1 MRTLLVWFV
10 IVTGLSTYSPLAS
23 VLWYA
28 VVTGLVPFVSVTL
41 PARPAPVM
49 TQVADG
55 VYLFKTA
62 PYGDVGLDGNS
73 IAIISTDGVLVFDTN
88 GTPAAAAAVL
98 ADIRTL
104 TPQPVRVIVN
114 SHWHWDHWYGT
125 EVYQRAFPE
134 VRIIAQDNTRAMM
147 MGPALE
153 FNRPG
158 LERDLPAYITGLK
171 QAVAKGEATTPALAS
186 LPQLRERLET
196 AEWFLAQKSAVVH
209 TFPNTT
215 FTDKLTIYLGDREI
229 QILNY
234 GRAITPGDAF
244 LYLPKDRV
252 LVTGDLL
259 VNPITFALSCYPS
272 EWLHALERLDQ
283 LDVATIV
290 PGHGDPLHDKVLLH
304 ATMEVI
310 RTLLREGKAMKAK
323 GLDADQAKDAILPS
337 LSVAMQQITGGNHAL
352 DDAFKVQL
360 VDWCLHRVYDEL
372 NGPLTDAI
380 AAIPVK

>member
-1 MRTLLVWFV
+1 MRTLGLSLIV
-10 IVTGLSTYSPLAS
+10 VTGLSVSGSSPVA
-23 VLWYA
+23 
-28 VVTGLVPFVSVTL
+28 
-41 PARPAPVM
+41 ARPAPVM

-55 VYLFKTA
+55 IYLFLFKTA

-73 IAIISTDGVLVFDTN
+73 IAIISAEGVLVFDTN

-104 TPQPVRVIVN
+104 TPQPVRFIVN

-125 EVYQRAFPE
+125 EVYQRAFPD
-134 VRIIAQDNTRAMM
+134 VRIIAQEKTRAMM

-158 LERDLPAYITGLK
+158 LERDLPAYVTSLK

-196 AEWFLAQKSAVVH
+196 AEWFLAQKSGVVH

-229 QILNY
+229 QVLNY

-244 LYLPKDRV
+244 LYLPKER
-252 LVTGDLL
+252 LVVSGDLL
-259 VNPITFALSCYPS
+259 VNPITFALSCYPT

-283 LDVATIV
+283 LDAAMIV
-290 PGHGDPLHDKVLLH
+290 PRHGDPLHDRVLLH

-310 RTLLREGKAMKAK
+310 RTLLSEGKAMKAK
-323 GLDADQAKDAILPS
+323 GLDADQAKDAIFPS
-337 LSVAMQQITGGNHAL
+337 LSGVMQQITGGNPAL
-352 DDAFKVQL
+352 VDAFKVQL